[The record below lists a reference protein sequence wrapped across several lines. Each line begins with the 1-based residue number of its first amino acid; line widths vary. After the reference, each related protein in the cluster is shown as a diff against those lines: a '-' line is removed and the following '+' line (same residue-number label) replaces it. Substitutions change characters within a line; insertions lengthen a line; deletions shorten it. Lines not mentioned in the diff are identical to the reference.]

1 MKATCSGPSAT
12 TFHSG
17 AHLAEEQLEAPETA
31 CPLCRFDAG
40 RPAVLKLQKSPDV
53 DLLSCGRCAGFS
65 ASRMPTGEAL
75 HTYYR
80 DYYKG
85 ADERVTFDLPGR
97 LAAHIFRRAFPHAPP
112 NRRIDVLD
120 FGGGD
125 GEISRLV
132 AEKILEAGA
141 PAVRILLVDF
151 NAEVRPSDSPRV
163 DLERA
168 DSLAGLEENAFD
180 LVVASAILEHIP
192 HPRRDLTSLLDA
204 LRPGGVFYARTPSV
218 VPLLRLF
225 ARFGVRWDFTFPGH
239 VHDLGQEF
247 WDGALGWLSREGAFE
262 VLDARPSPVE
272 TTMRNHPMR
281 TIAAHL
287 LKMPWRLLGR
297 SWGFVGGWETFIRRR
312 P

>member
-1 MKATCSGPSAT
+1 MCSGPSAT

-17 AHLAEEQLEAPETA
+17 AHLAEEQLEAAAAA
-31 CPLCRFDAG
+31 CPLCQSDTERSA
-40 RPAVLKLQKSPDV
+40 ALNLQKSPDV
-53 DLLSCGRCAGFS
+53 DLLSCQRCGGFS

-75 HTYYR
+75 QIYYR
-80 DYYKG
+80 DYYQD
-85 ADERVTFDLPGR
+85 ADEKVTFDLPGR
-97 LAAHIFRRAFPHAPP
+97 LALHIFRRAFPHPPP

-125 GEISRLV
+125 GEISRLL

-151 NAEVRPSDSPRV
+151 TAEVRPSDSPRV
-163 DLERA
+163 SLERA
-168 DSLAGLEENAFD
+168 VNLDGIEESAFD

-218 VPLLRLF
+218 VPLLRLC

-239 VHDLGQEF
+239 LHDLGQEF
-247 WDGALGWLSREGAFE
+247 WDGALGWLSLEGAFD
-262 VLDARPSPVE
+262 VMDARPSPVE
-272 TTMRNHPMR
+272 TTMRSHPMR

-297 SWGFVGGWETFIRRR
+297 SWGFVGGWEIFIRRR